1 MLNKEEL
8 EANNRRFG
16 AAYMGGQ
23 LSHVPARKLLV
34 LTCMDTR
41 MDPLRILGLRD
52 GDAHIIRNA
61 GGRVSDDAI
70 RSIVISQQVLG
81 TRQLVV
87 MHHTRC
93 GLLNV
98 TNDELLQK
106 MSPALRSNLSG
117 IDFLPLGPDLN
128 ASVRDDV
135 LRLRRHGLLSPESE
149 VLGFVYDVATGRISR
164 VD

>member
-1 MLNKEEL
+1 MRAL
-8 EANNRRFG
+8 
-16 AAYMGGQ
+16 AARY
-23 LSHVPARKLLV
+23 
-34 LTCMDTR
+34 
-41 MDPLRILGLRD
+41 
-52 GDAHIIRNA
+52 
-61 GGRVSDDAI
+61 
-70 RSIVISQQVLG
+70 
-81 TRQLVV
+81 
-87 MHHTRC
+87 
-93 GLLNV
+93 V

-106 MSPALRSNLSG
+106 MSPALRSNLAG